1 MVLLLSP
8 PANPS
13 HVTPLWRIPPPVAP
27 AVLSPGRPPPNP
39 NSSYPPLPPFPSV
52 SRPTFKWGNT
62 NGTEFVKILDDVY
75 AEVIHWR
82 RNCFT
87 VPFGKAGKSFVSEL
101 SRLYLAFGSSSSVLE
116 AVALKAATVF
126 PILLLQKPSRAS
138 KTKDHINCLERRLAS
153 WSNGDLNELMM
164 EGRVLQLRLPKLGFS
179 KANNNLA
186 RNFAN
191 LMFMGKCKAALDLLS
206 KEEKGGILHLDDP
219 ADPNSP
225 NSPTVRDV
233 LVDKHPPGQHAYC
246 NCIISS

>member
-1 MVLLLSP
+1 M
-8 PANPS
+8 
-13 HVTPLWRIPPPVAP
+13 
-27 AVLSPGRPPPNP
+27 
-39 NSSYPPLPPFPSV
+39 